1 MPGPEDTISDE
12 LARLFD
18 HLAALTETPDASH
31 PELDRLCRDDERLR
45 VPPAVR
51 NASRNRD
58 ELLFPD
64 SHPESR

>member
-12 LARLFD
+12 LAALFD
-18 HLAALTETPDASH
+18 RLAALTETPDAAH
-31 PELDRLCRDDERLR
+31 PELDRLYRDDERLR

-51 NASRNRD
+51 SAARNRH

-64 SHPESR
+64 AGPE